1 MNEQLSNNEFIIRIC
16 PQTKKPV
23 LCIHEGNGRI
33 LDLHNNNIKDDIKE
47 VKKLQVFFF
56 SFLPKNAFGYP
67 HSDIST

>member
-33 LDLHNNNIKDDIKE
+33 LDLHNNDIKDDIKE
-47 VKKLQVFFF
+47 VKKFLQ
-56 SFLPKNAFGYP
+56 K
-67 HSDIST
+67 HI